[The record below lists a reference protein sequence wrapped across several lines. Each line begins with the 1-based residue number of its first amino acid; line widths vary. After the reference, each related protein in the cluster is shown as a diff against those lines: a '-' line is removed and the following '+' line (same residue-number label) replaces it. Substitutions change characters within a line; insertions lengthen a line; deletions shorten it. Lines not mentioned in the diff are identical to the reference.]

1 MERKLRQPV
10 RVRPDENAVV
20 SRQSSR
26 VQLKQS
32 SVFGD
37 AVPGSYQ
44 NEKNGLKAGA
54 KRVVLGDVSNA
65 IKSTSTG
72 LGAGKLVQP
81 AQKSHGLVSKASKTS
96 VVPSQHHQSNSST
109 TSISQNASY
118 FDSSLNNSV
127 HNYQEEGYHH
137 HVDAADVAEVYR
149 RVRQSKERAN
159 AEPAD
164 TKAVEAEQQT
174 DVEALANVSEHV
186 ESVDDKDGEMRDDSI
201 LTTKDI
207 YNNSTTGILHN
218 LDSTDYT
225 NIHSTTN
232 PSALFP
238 VINDETRREFDALA
252 SRFRKEERARTLSPD
267 YEADEDLYDVSMV
280 AEYSDEIFEYMRE
293 LELRFRPNPAYMD
306 NQTEIH
312 WSMRCILVD
321 WLVQVHNRFGLLPET
336 LYLTINYIDRF
347 LSLKVVSLAKLQLVG
362 ATALFVAAK
371 YEEINCPSVNE
382 IVFMVDHSY
391 SVEEIFKA
399 ERFMIGLLEFNLGWP
414 GPMSFLRRTSKA
426 DDYDLETR
434 TLAKYILEI
443 TVMDERFV
451 GALPSWLAAAAHCL
465 ARKML
470 LKGDWTLAHVNYSGY
485 TLAQLRPVMN
495 VLIECCRNPKEHHR
509 AIYEKY
515 CDRKYKKAALYV
527 AEWISNA
534 TI

>member
-1 MERKLRQPV
+1 MERIRQPL

-20 SRQSSR
+20 SRQASR

-32 SVFGD
+32 SVLSN
-37 AVPGSYQ
+37 VLSGSHQ
-44 NEKNGLKAGA
+44 NDKSGLKAGA
-54 KRVVLGDVSNA
+54 KRVVLGDVSNEV
-65 IKSTSTG
+65 KSTAVG
-72 LGAGKLVQP
+72 LAGGKLVQP
-81 AQKSHGLVSKASKTS
+81 IQKTHGLTSKASRTAIE
-96 VVPSQHHQSNSST
+96 PTQHHRSGPDTIANNQKAVDST
-109 TSISQNASY
+109 
-118 FDSSLNNSV
+118 V
-127 HNYQEEGYHH
+127 HKLVHEYQEGYGH
-137 HVDAADVAEVYR
+137 HVRTADVAETYR
-149 RVRQSKERAN
+149 RVRQSKAQAN
-159 AEPAD
+159 AYEEESKTVDVDQSSDA
-164 TKAVEAEQQT
+164 AVPPHISEKVAEVDNDE
-174 DVEALANVSEHV
+174 DV
-186 ESVDDKDGEMRDDSI
+186 RFDDSG
-201 LTTKDI
+201 LSTKYAYNYNTT
-207 YNNSTTGILHN
+207 SILHN
-218 LDSTDYT
+218 LDSTEYT
-225 NIHSTTN
+225 NINSTTN

-238 VINDETRREFDALA
+238 VINDETRREFDMLV
-252 SRFRKEERARTLSPD
+252 SEFRKEEQARVSSAD

-280 AEYSDEIFEYMRE
+280 SEYSDEIFEYMRE
-293 LELRFRPNPAYMD
+293 LEVRFRPNPAYMD
-306 NQTEIH
+306 NQTEVH
-312 WSMRCILVD
+312 WSMRGILVD

-382 IVFMVDHSY
+382 IVYMVDHSY
-391 SVEEIFKA
+391 TAEEIFKA

-443 TVMDERFV
+443 TIMDERFV

-485 TLAQLRPVMN
+485 TMAQLRPAIN
-495 VLIECCRNPKEHHR
+495 ALTECCRNPKEHHR
-509 AIYEKY
+509 AVYEKY
-515 CDRKYKKAALYV
+515 CDRKYKKAALFV

-534 TI
+534 SLYS